1 MNNSVQRTEST
12 HSRRPLVIAPSL
24 LAANFANLA
33 TDIRRVAGAS
43 DWLHLDI
50 MDGHFVPNITFG
62 PDVVRAVHGETDLTL
77 DVHLM
82 IEKPERHLEAF
93 AAAGADVLTVH
104 VETCPHLHRTLQ
116 MIKQLGCRAG
126 VALNPH
132 TPVTMIEH
140 VLESTDLVLLMTVNP
155 GFGGQ
160 HFLPEVLPK
169 IEQLSALLERSGR
182 ANDVDV
188 QVDGGINAQTAAS
201 VVTAGSNVLV
211 AGSFVFGA
219 DDPLAAIRALR
230 QVG

>member
-1 MNNSVQRTEST
+1 MNDAVRATGSTQR
-12 HSRRPLVIAPSL
+12 RRPLVIAPSL
-24 LAANFANLA
+24 LAANFAALA
-33 TDIRRVAGAS
+33 TDVGRVADAS

-93 AAAGADVLTVH
+93 AEAGADVLTVH
-104 VETCPHLHRTLQ
+104 VEACPHLHRTLQ
-116 MIKQLGCRAG
+116 MVRQLGCRSG

-132 TPVTMIEH
+132 TPVSMIEH
-140 VLESTDLVLLMTVNP
+140 ALESTDLVLLMTVNP

-160 HFLPEVLPK
+160 RFLPEVLPK
-169 IEQLSALLERSGR
+169 IEQLSDLLQRSGR
-182 ANDVDV
+182 ADDVDV
-188 QVDGGINAQTAAS
+188 QVDGGITAETAAS
-201 VVTAGSNVLV
+201 VVRAGANVLV

-219 DDPLAAIRALR
+219 EDPTKAIRALR
-230 QVG
+230 QVN